1 MNEDKFSGKADNYAK
16 YRPSYPAAV
25 IDWLYDKTHADTVAD
40 IGAGTGKFTQCLTV
54 KPWEIIAVEPNPD
67 MLEKLKSFV
76 PGIKHV
82 QASAESTGLAD
93 NSISLITTAQAF
105 HWFNRYKFKEEC
117 KRILTENGQLAIIW
131 NVHGK
136 SGFRSERD
144 RIFEK
149 YCGMSDSTK
158 ISASKKTDSSE
169 FLRDVY
175 FSKME
180 FCQWDNPMDMDE
192 NGFIGYSLSH
202 SYSIKSDHPNYENFV
217 FELRN
222 AFHKFSKNG
231 IVQMPQYTV
240 CYLGKF

>member
-1 MNEDKFSGKADNYAK
+1 MNEEKFTGKAELYNK
-16 YRPSYPAAV
+16 TRPSYPPQLVHWLFEKTNDVAA
-25 IDWLYDKTHADTVAD
+25 AD
-40 IGAGTGKFTQCLTV
+40 IGAGTGIFTKSLSEKFTKIT
-54 KPWEIIAVEPNPD
+54 AVEPNPD
-67 MLEKLKSFV
+67 MLQILRKNAPFAKIV
-76 PGIKHV
+76 NAP
-82 QASAESTGLAD
+82 AENTGLDSSSFGLVTA
-93 NSISLITTAQAF
+93 AQAF
-105 HWFNRYKFKEEC
+105 HWFDRDKFKEEC

-158 ISASKKTDSSE
+158 ISASKETDNSE

-175 FSKME
+175 FSGME

-192 NGFIGYSLSH
+192 EGFIGYSLSH
-202 SYSIKSDHPNYENFV
+202 SYSIKSDHPDYENFV

>member
-16 YRPSYPAAV
+16 YRPSYPAEIV
-25 IDWLYDKTHADTVAD
+25 DLLYDKTHADTVAD
-40 IGAGTGKFTQCLTV
+40 IGAGTGKFTKCLMA
-54 KPWEIIAVEPNPD
+54 KPWNIIAVEPNPD
-67 MLEKLKSFV
+67 MYEKLKGST
-76 PGIKHV
+76 PDITHIM
-82 QASAESTGLAD
+82 ASAESTGLPD
-93 NSISLITTAQAF
+93 NSVSLVTTAQAF
-105 HWFNRYKFKEEC
+105 HWFDRDKFKEEC

-136 SGFRSERD
+136 SNFRSERD

-149 YCGMSDSTK
+149 YCGMSNSTK
-158 ISASKKTDSSE
+158 ISASKETDNSK

-192 NGFIGYSLSH
+192 DGFIGFSLSH
-202 SYSIKSDHPNYENFV
+202 SYSIKSDHPDYENFV

>member
-16 YRPSYPAAV
+16 YRPSYPAEIV
-25 IDWLYDKTHADTVAD
+25 DLLYDKTHADTVAD
-40 IGAGTGKFTQCLTV
+40 IGAGTGKFTKCLMA
-54 KPWEIIAVEPNPD
+54 KPWNIIAVEPNPD
-67 MLEKLKSFV
+67 MYEKLKGST
-76 PGIKHV
+76 PDITHIM
-82 QASAESTGLAD
+82 ASAESTGLPD
-93 NSISLITTAQAF
+93 NSVSLVTTAQAF
-105 HWFNRYKFKEEC
+105 HWFDRDKFKEEC

-136 SGFRSERD
+136 SNFRSERD

-149 YCGMSDSTK
+149 YCGMSNSTK
-158 ISASKKTDSSE
+158 ISASKETDNSK

-192 NGFIGYSLSH
+192 DGFIGFSLSH
-202 SYSIKSDHPNYENFV
+202 SYSIKIDHPDYENFV